1 MRGWLREITGLV
13 LPAECVGCGAA
24 HTLLCADCRAELAGR
39 PAWRAW
45 PDPVPEGLPPVYTA
59 AWYTGPVR
67 QALLAHKE
75 RGALTLAEPLG
86 GALAGAV
93 RRAGGTGA
101 GRGARGCE
109 GPLVLVPVPSA
120 RSAVARRGQD
130 AGRRLARAAARTLC
144 RGGVPARVAPVLAHR
159 RAVAD
164 QAGLDAR
171 QRRAN
176 VAGALSMSRNAG
188 RHWPGSGAVVL
199 VDDLMTTGSSLLEA
213 ARTLRAAGRP
223 VAGAAVVA
231 VTPREGPAA
240 PGFRRQPEL
249 TGNRHRS

>member
-24 HTLLCADCRAELAGR
+24 HSTLCEGCRGELSGR

-45 PDPVPEGLPPVYTA
+45 PDPVPEGLPPVFTA
-59 AWYTGPVR
+59 AWYAGPVR
-67 QALLAHKE
+67 AALLAHKE

-93 RRAGGTGA
+93 RRAGVLGA
-101 GRGARGCE
+101 GRGVRGCSA
-109 GPLVLVPVPSA
+109 PLLLVPVPSA
-120 RSAVARRGQD
+120 RTAVRRRGHD
-130 AGRRLARAAARTLC
+130 AGRRLARAAAGALC
-144 RGGVPARVAPVLAHR
+144 RSGVPARVAPVLAQR
-159 RAVAD
+159 RTVAD

-176 VAGALSMSRNAG
+176 VAGALAVSRGAG
-188 RHWPGSGAVVL
+188 HLWRESGEVVL

-213 ARTLRAAGRP
+213 ARAVRASGGR
-223 VAGAAVVA
+223 VTGAAVVA
-231 VTPREGPAA
+231 VTPREGPAT
-240 PGFRRQPEL
+240 GRRRQPEL
-249 TGNRHRS
+249 AGKRHRC